1 MQMNEVGYILK
12 KAKNFMKMIF
22 SLCIYIHFLI
32 LRNQKTFFLA
42 FLLQSTHIHTTLWF
56 ITIIIIII
64 IIIMTLE
71 KTGSDEKDTLGMSF
85 AVNVGI
91 QDPAPNGSYC

>member
-1 MQMNEVGYILK
+1 
-12 KAKNFMKMIF
+12 MIF
-22 SLCIYIHFLI
+22 SLCIY
-32 LRNQKTFFLA
+32 TPFFNFKKPKNFFFFFW
-42 FLLQSTHIHTTLWF
+42 FLLQKIHIHTTLQV
-56 ITIIIIII
+56 ITI

>member
-1 MQMNEVGYILK
+1 
-12 KAKNFMKMIF
+12 MIF
-22 SLCIYIHFLI
+22 SLQIYKHHFLI
-32 LRNQKTFFLA
+32 LRNQKTFLFFFLG
-42 FLLQSTHIHTTLWF
+42 FLLQNTHIHTTLWV
-56 ITIIIIII
+56 IT

-71 KTGSDEKDTLGMSF
+71 KTGSDEKDTMDMSF